1 MKIKRFII
9 IMIIITVVGVFVSW
23 TYEKPDT
30 KIYSNLNKIDV
41 ILETAQTAQNLSL
54 TESLNQ
60 FHTSIKIIITQSET
74 STNQSAISFDE
85 YNAQYATLHRI
96 NNELTNAL
104 EETTEQLAKS
114 SSTSSEMIQVQKD
127 RLIALQELNDEIGST
142 LTYLQNFEE
151 MIYTKKISTVKAY
164 LQDLD
169 SHFNQ
174 IQVLNNNYSDIS
186 KTYFEQ
192 KAELYKKL

>member
-1 MKIKRFII
+1 MKIKCFII

-60 FHTSIKIIITQSET
+60 FHTSIKNIITQSET

-114 SSTSSEMIQVQKD
+114 SSTSSEVIQVQKD

>member
-1 MKIKRFII
+1 MKIQRFII
-9 IMIIITVVGVFVSW
+9 IMAIITVLGVFVSW

-30 KIYSNLNKIDV
+30 KIYSNLNKIDAT
-41 ILETAQTAQNLSL
+41 LETAQTAQNLSL
-54 TESLNQ
+54 TEALNQ
-60 FHTSIKIIITQSET
+60 FHTSIKNIITQAET
-74 STNQSAISFDE
+74 SSNQSSISFDE
-85 YNAQYATLHRI
+85 YNAQYATLHRL

-114 SSTSSEMIQVQKD
+114 SSASNEVIQVQKD
-127 RLIALQELNDEIGST
+127 RLIALQELNNEISST

-151 MIYTKKISTVKAY
+151 IIYTKKISTVKAY

>member
-1 MKIKRFII
+1 
-9 IMIIITVVGVFVSW
+9 MIIITVVGVFVSW

-60 FHTSIKIIITQSET
+60 FHTSIKNIITQSET

-114 SSTSSEMIQVQKD
+114 SSTSSEVIQVQKD